1 MCIHR
6 RQQGGAHLGVLE
18 DVHDE
23 YGEAQ
28 PKDVGHK
35 AGVEIRVRV
44 LLQAAG
50 KGKSS
55 VTSGLEC
62 QLPKWNWP
70 GTLSHLPPC
79 WSVGSNALP
88 VQPLVLWE
96 QCGTGGSNTQVRG
109 WRREGHK

>member
-1 MCIHR
+1 M
-6 RQQGGAHLGVLE
+6 LE

-44 LLQAAG
+44 LLQAVG

-55 VTSGLEC
+55 MTSGLEC
-62 QLPKWNWP
+62 QWPKWNWP
-70 GTLSHLPPC
+70 GTLSHLPPQ
-79 WSVGSNALP
+79 WSVRSNALP

-96 QCGTGGSNTQVRG
+96 QCGTEGSNTQVTG
-109 WRREGHK
+109 WRREEGK

>member
-1 MCIHR
+1 M
-6 RQQGGAHLGVLE
+6 LE

-55 VTSGLEC
+55 MTSSLEC
-62 QLPKWNWP
+62 Q
-70 GTLSHLPPC
+70 
-79 WSVGSNALP
+79 
-88 VQPLVLWE
+88 
-96 QCGTGGSNTQVRG
+96 
-109 WRREGHK
+109 